1 MLGLDRASAL
11 DQRIADKPHV
21 MKILLTPYQPSWS
34 RLFDI
39 EQERIERA
47 LQPDSP
53 RIEHI
58 GSTSIPGLAA
68 KPVIDVLVGLPS
80 FDLAPIAVE
89 RMVAHGYVY
98 LPDYEDGMPFRRLFI
113 READGVRISNVHMVE
128 VDTPFWIRHLAFR
141 DHLRAH
147 PDVRDQY
154 QQIKLNLATREWDS
168 VNDYAQAKTDFIR
181 AVEAR
186 ILG

>member
-1 MLGLDRASAL
+1 MY
-11 DQRIADKPHV
+11 IV
-21 MKILLTPYQPSWS
+21 LTPYNPVWPS
-34 RLFDI
+34 LFDRESELI
-39 EQERIERA
+39 RQA
-47 LQPDSP
+47 LNPQPAI
-53 RIEHI
+53 IEHI
-58 GSTSIPGLAA
+58 GSTSVPGLAA
-68 KPVIDVLVGLPS
+68 KPVIDVLVGLPT
-80 FDLAPIAVE
+80 FDLAPVAVQQ
-89 RMVAHGYVY
+89 MTANGFTY

-113 READGVRISNVHMVE
+113 REVDGKRISNVHMVE
-128 VDTPFWIRHLAFR
+128 VDTPFWVRHLTFR

-154 QQIKLNLATREWDS
+154 QQIKLDLATREWDS